1 MGVDGNTGKA
11 GADEEEAW
19 GVDISIGGSVSTI
32 SVSGIDGDVPAML
45 QVLQEEETT
54 PLDWSKVYNTALDGS
69 EDAIRAFLNVQQAS
83 QMWLNAI
90 IALSNVFY
98 W

>member
-1 MGVDGNTGKA
+1 VGVDGNTGKA

-54 PLDWSKVYNTALDGS
+54 PLD
-69 EDAIRAFLNVQQAS
+69 
-83 QMWLNAI
+83 
-90 IALSNVFY
+90 
-98 W
+98 